1 MKTLDTDSEGH
12 VSIDEFMWWWKLG
25 LNVNAL
31 TCTDEGE
38 RIKSR
43 HSETEAMMEA
53 NQGHMM
59 QLAPTPEEVEEI
71 FNQFDKDKSGCLSLK
86 EVGAAMRRLGYATA
100 GLTTSKALHMFDDSR
115 TGSLSPDEFFRSSSA
130 LCTRRWHLHES
141 WRSSGSHGQER
152 ELAQERS
159 EMRATDEMPH
169 NAPAA
174 GHTH

>member
-115 TGSLSPDEFFRSSSA
+115 TGSLSPDEFSELIGA
-130 LCTRRWHLHES
+130 LHE
-141 WRSSGSHGQER
+141 EMAPPR
-152 ELAQERS
+152 ELAIERVAWPG
-159 EMRATDEMPH
+159 EGAC
-169 NAPAA
+169 A
-174 GHTH
+174 GTERDARNR